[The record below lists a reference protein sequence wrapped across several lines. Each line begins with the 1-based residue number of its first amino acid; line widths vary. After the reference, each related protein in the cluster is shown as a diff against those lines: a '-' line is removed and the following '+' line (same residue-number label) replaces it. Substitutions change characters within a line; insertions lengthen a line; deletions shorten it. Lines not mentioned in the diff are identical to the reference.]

1 MEKKIKSAKFRTI
14 DIRQGNRTLIV
25 LLAVA
30 LVLAVGMSGYFYY
43 NYQQSMLDPQARME
57 ERNEAETHTVLNR
70 LNDILLVDTEDQPT
84 VAKVEDVEKLK
95 QSNEEFYKNV
105 EQGDYLIL
113 YPEQAIIYR
122 MDENK
127 IINIAPIVDVKSS
140 SQEEE
145 KARKNDE

>member
-1 MEKKIKSAKFRTI
+1 MKAGTFRSI
-14 DIRQGNRTLIV
+14 DIRKGNRTLIV
-25 LLAVA
+25 LLVTA
-30 LVLAVGMSGYFYY
+30 LLLAIGMSGYFYY
-43 NYQQSMLDPQARME
+43 SYQQSMLDPQARIE

-70 LNDILLVDTEDQPT
+70 LGQILLIDTEDDPT

-95 QSNEEFYKNV
+95 QSNEEFYKNI

-122 MDENK
+122 MDEDK

-140 SQEEE
+140 SQKEEE
-145 KARKNDE
+145 ARKSDE